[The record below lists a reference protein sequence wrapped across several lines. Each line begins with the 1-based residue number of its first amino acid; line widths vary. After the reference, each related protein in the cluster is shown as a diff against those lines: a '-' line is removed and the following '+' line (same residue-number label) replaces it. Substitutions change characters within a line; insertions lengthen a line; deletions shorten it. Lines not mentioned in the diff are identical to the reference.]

1 MKKISN
7 VLIIDNEISVSMASD
22 GMEVFKDTTEMLEM
36 PLKCEGTFLTATG
49 SASQI
54 LTVVQ
59 KLKNEFGHVVVY

>member
-7 VLIIDNEISVSMASD
+7 VLIIDNEISVSMTSD

-49 SASQI
+49 THHRYLQ
-54 LTVVQ
+54 
-59 KLKNEFGHVVVY
+59 